1 MAKQKSRTGRWEDA
15 AGEARDAFDE
25 IGAAFDSLQEK
36 IDALRDVQEEYQEWS
51 DNLPEN
57 LEQSALGEKLQ
68 AVLDIE
74 LPEDVKDYAI
84 TDIEEAIDQAEGAE
98 LPLGFGRD

>member
-1 MAKQKSRTGRWEDA
+1 MARQQSRTDRWMEA
-15 AGEARDAFDE
+15 AGNARAAYDAIVE
-25 IGAAFDSLQEK
+25 SSELSTAL
-36 IDALRDVQEEYQEWS
+36 DALREVQGEYEEWR

-57 LEQSALGEKLQ
+57 LQQSALGEKLE

-74 LPEDVKDYAI
+74 LPEDISEYSLS
-84 TDIEEAIDQAEGAE
+84 DIEQAIDQAEGID